1 MFLLGRASERCC
13 VSQPALSLAIRK
25 LEDELGTTVFE
36 RRKHHITLTVLGERI
51 VHQAQRVLDE
61 ADQIRVIA
69 AQGKDQLVGP
79 LRFGAIA
86 TVGPYILP
94 DLIPLLNTRAPS
106 MPLEIEE
113 NLTLNLV
120 AMLKTGKLDVIMI
133 ALLLDEPGIVTRA
146 LYDEPF
152 KALVPVGRS
161 RQRKK
166 SIDSRQLGSEK
177 VLLPHAGDCFRQ
189 QVLDA
194 RPELSRSDAEGW
206 QGNSLET
213 IRQMVASGLDITVLP
228 CSALTAKHENKRLVA
243 IDLAKP
249 APGRRIGLAWRRGF
263 TRPQAIDA
271 VSDAVHG
278 LKIPGLKHVSV

>member
-25 LEDELGTTVFE
+25 LEDELGATVFE
-36 RRKHHITLTVLGERI
+36 RRKHHITLTVLGKRI

-146 LYDEPF
+146 LTMN
-152 KALVPVGRS
+152 RS
-161 RQRKK
+161 KRW
-166 SIDSRQLGSEK
+166 
-177 VLLPHAGDCFRQ
+177 FR
-189 QVLDA
+189 
-194 RPELSRSDAEGW
+194 
-206 QGNSLET
+206 
-213 IRQMVASGLDITVLP
+213 
-228 CSALTAKHENKRLVA
+228 
-243 IDLAKP
+243 
-249 APGRRIGLAWRRGF
+249 
-263 TRPQAIDA
+263 
-271 VSDAVHG
+271 
-278 LKIPGLKHVSV
+278 